1 MAKLRGGSVFSTEK
15 RRGKL
20 RFAFR
25 FCGTHYPS
33 RAAMPDAAHISHLDQ
48 PRDPKPRLSS
58 AARHP
63 EPCKLRVVQND
74 HLQAR
79 QFRVAC
85 NIQSKAQGI
94 VPGGSERVAS
104 AAAPA
109 DKANPAPPFLRRKDS
124 APSPST
130 PPAASNTPGSPNRQ
144 TCQLYPKATKQ
155 RTKKQDP
162 IQP

>member
-1 MAKLRGGSVFSTEK
+1 MDAVAPVFSTEK
-15 RRGKL
+15 RMESYSP
-20 RFAFR
+20 ASSP
-25 FCGTHYPS
+25 CDTHHPS

-94 VPGGSERVAS
+94 VPGGSEREAL

-109 DKANPAPPFLRRKDS
+109 DKANPAPPFLRRKDRCGYFNKS
-124 APSPST
+124 SKPKKRKRSR
-130 PPAASNTPGSPNRQ
+130 PA
-144 TCQLYPKATKQ
+144 
-155 RTKKQDP
+155 
-162 IQP
+162 